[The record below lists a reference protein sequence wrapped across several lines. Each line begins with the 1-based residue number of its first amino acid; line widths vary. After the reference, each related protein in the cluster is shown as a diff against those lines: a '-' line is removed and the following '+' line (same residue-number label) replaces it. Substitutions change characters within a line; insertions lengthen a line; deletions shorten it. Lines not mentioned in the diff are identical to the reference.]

1 MPPSRNALLLRANVP
16 VLVVPVLVVV
26 VLVVVVDV
34 VLVDVVSADAAL
46 PPPHDANTRLVA
58 SSNALQIEVFMG
70 SLLSVGG

>member
-16 VLVVPVLVVV
+16 VLVVPVLD
-26 VLVVVVDV
+26 VVVDV

-46 PPPHDANTRLVA
+46 PPPPPQDANTRLVA

>member
-1 MPPSRNALLLRANVP
+1 M
-16 VLVVPVLVVV
+16 LVVV
-26 VLVVVVDV
+26 ADV